1 MQFKVDESRN
11 KDINTL
17 CGMMIDVRKGFLKR
31 RLEQGDGLRKCYFLL
46 NTI

>member
-11 KDINTL
+11 KYINTL
-17 CGMMIDVRKGFLKR
+17 YGMMIDIRKGFLKR
-31 RLEQGDGLRKCYFLL
+31 RLERGDGLRKFYFLL